1 MYTTRVISLKR
12 NLKNEQP
19 PLLIHLFKMLLYLE
33 FILFIELK
41 RVVVK
46 PLFKSFSNLFGASGY
61 QFGAIDN
68 INRTHRLQI
77 QGVLLQ
83 KREFEASKMGLGFNY
98 NKFGVITNL
107 LQYNRERIQ

>member
-1 MYTTRVISLKR
+1 
-12 NLKNEQP
+12 
-19 PLLIHLFKMLLYLE
+19 MLLYLE

-68 INRTHRLQI
+68 RNRTHWLQI

-83 KREFEASKMGLGFNY
+83 KRELMASKMGL
-98 NKFGVITNL
+98 
-107 LQYNRERIQ
+107 